1 MSFINWRVATA
12 EDLAAVSARL
22 TRNELQH
29 HSLSTTGNK
38 EELIDRHFVDITR
51 GPPPAHEP
59 EPSASNMST
68 PLAAMPAPT
77 MSCPPCPPSRQA
89 KMLQCC
95 QTVARYQKWLSQ
107 RLPLCT
113 RHFQSPSQ
121 WCPPWNNCLHTCHN
135 KFLSQLAS
143 LHFAHKLSKSA
154 LANLPPKV
162 HKDCKKKKW
171 STPSPNALKSTSNS
185 YFSSGSETTLKSEK
199 SGTTLGSSNRKK
211 RRKQHMHKKDWQI
224 HSPKYSSKKASSHTE
239 VPDKKLT
246 ISSNMTA
253 KSSEQSSKED
263 QFPHKTKP
271 LPCPVMTP
279 TPNSDESPSE
289 EHIPAHDPAD
299 LVDLHTLP
307 SCAHEAAAQPPSQR
321 PQRHRTQPRHLQ
333 DFDLSTQE

>member
-1 MSFINWRVATA
+1 MKNAQENKAFAQAVTSADLPPVPQTA
-12 EDLAAVSARL
+12 EVTCHVSVTIPKTLQLLNVCQDQLNGINVAQPSKDAAVLSNCCAIPKVAQP
-22 TRNELQH
+22 TPAPVH
-29 HSLSTTGNK
+29 TSLSVSVSVVSSM
-38 EELIDRHFVDITR
+38 EQLLAYV
-51 GPPPAHEP
+51 PQQVPL
-59 EPSASNMST
+59 ST
-68 PLAAMPAPT
+68 CFFAF
-77 MSCPPCPPSRQA
+77 CPQ
-89 KMLQCC
+89 M
-95 QTVARYQKWLSQ
+95 
-107 RLPLCT
+107 
-113 RHFQSPSQ
+113 
-121 WCPPWNNCLHTCHN
+121 
-135 KFLSQLAS
+135 
-143 LHFAHKLSKSA
+143 SKSA